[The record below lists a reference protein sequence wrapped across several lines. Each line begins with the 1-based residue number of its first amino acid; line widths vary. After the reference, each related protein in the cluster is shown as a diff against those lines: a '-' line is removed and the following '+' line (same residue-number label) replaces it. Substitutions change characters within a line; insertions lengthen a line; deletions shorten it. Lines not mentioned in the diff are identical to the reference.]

1 MIALHGL
8 KNCDTCRRARR
19 WLDQAGV
26 DYSFVD
32 VRENPPGEADLARW
46 EDELGWSTLLNR
58 RSTTWRALPA
68 AERENLDATLA
79 LALLRQH
86 PTLLKRP
93 LLETPGTILCGF
105 DEARYRA
112 LFNR

>member
-1 MIALHGL
+1 MISLHGL

-26 DYSFVD
+26 EYRFID

-46 EDELGWSTLLNR
+46 EEALGWSTLLNR
-58 RSTTWRALPA
+58 RSTTWRGLPED
-68 AERENLDATLA
+68 ERESLDSARA
-79 LALLRQH
+79 LILLRQH

-93 LLETPGTILCGF
+93 LLESGDTTLCGF

-112 LFNR
+112 LFKR